1 MTGKISEILVPVDG
15 SENSLRAARL
25 GVEMANAL
33 DVGLRLFF
41 VFPAASR
48 ELIALTGMAGQDMEE
63 AAQSAGQ
70 RVFDMVGTALG
81 SETSDRMTQETAC
94 GDPAEEIIDC
104 LDQRPGTLVVMGR
117 RGLSPMKTLLLGSV
131 SEKVTRHAGCAVTV
145 VS

>member
-1 MTGKISEILVPVDG
+1 MTSKISEILVPVDG
-15 SENSLRAARL
+15 SENSMRAARF

-33 DVGLRLFF
+33 EVGVCLYF
-41 VFPAASR
+41 VFPVASR
-48 ELIALTGMAGQDMEE
+48 EIIDMIGISGRDIEE

-81 SETSDRMTQETAC
+81 SESNDRIRKETAC
-94 GDPAEEIIDC
+94 GDPAEQIINYI
-104 LDQRPGTLVVMGR
+104 DQRSGTLVVMGR

-131 SEKVTRHAGCAVTV
+131 SEKVTRHGDCAVTV